1 MQKIQFY
8 LVPNRIVVTTDR
20 TGFNTEFRQ
29 VYQRK
34 LKIYKGIDNA
44 IQIDVRNSE
53 QRKQDVAGTTAT
65 VKFFDAARK
74 ELFTAAATPI
84 IGQPGQME
92 MTIASTDIAK
102 IDPQQLMMAA
112 FITESTVDSPLYI
125 DGQFGLFGNVEL
137 LDGFN
142 PAPNV
147 TDTLNVFNFEFDAMA
162 YFSEMGK
169 FGTSLNEDTAT
180 SPVKSVTVEIYPN
193 AGFNGDVIAYVTNDM
208 STANSVA
215 WKQSTT
221 FSIDASTHDPATNTF
236 SITGEYRFI
245 RFKFK
250 KYIETTEP
258 FFTLTG
264 TLDKIIIRN

>member
-53 QRKQDVAGTTAT
+53 QRKQDVVGTTAT

-84 IGQPGQME
+84 TDQPGQME
-92 MTIASTDIAK
+92 MVIAAADIEN
-102 IDPQQLMMAA
+102 IDPQKLMMAA
-112 FITESTVDSPLYI
+112 FITDSTVDSPLYI
-125 DGQFGLFGNVEL
+125 DGQFELFGNVEL

-142 PAPNV
+142 PAPDV

-162 YFSEMGK
+162 YFSEMGR
-169 FGTSLNEDTAT
+169 FGTALNEDINTAR
-180 SPVKSVTVEIYPN
+180 SVTIEIYPD

-208 STANSVA
+208 STASSVT

-221 FSIDASTHDPATNTF
+221 FSIDASTHIPTTNTF

-250 KYIETTEP
+250 KYIETAEP